1 MVFRVWERE
10 RKRRKKIGSR
20 DYSYVVH
27 LYLQEYIRVY
37 ASIPRS
43 IYINRRFLCSRETRK
58 KINSSEILIR
68 FSFRHSNFA
77 YHLSLQ
83 SRLFSPFIAVHQV
96 LRDFLF
102 SRWLERTFFF
112 LLSQSNLVD
121 GFVVGRNIIDYAF
134 NPTRKTIFS
143 LFRTMAKRKFSFNSD
158 FVLHHHCISSSS
170 THYILIARFD
180 GTHAVNIV

>member
-83 SRLFSPFIAVHQV
+83 SRLFSLFIAVHQV

-102 SRWLERTFFF
+102 SRWLEGTFFF
-112 LLSQSNLVD
+112 SFRNRTSSTASSSAGILLIMHLIQH
-121 GFVVGRNIIDYAF
+121 GKRF
-134 NPTRKTIFS
+134 FS